1 MLKQL
6 FFSFILFSIAI
17 SAIGQENFVLKG
29 LIFRT
34 STSQRVANVRVE
46 NKNLDLITFSDDW
59 GNFSIKAQLADTLI
73 FLREGFSEQ
82 EKVITAKQNLIIYL
96 DAAQVLKEVVVKG
109 QTKKAEQQEIL
120 DGYRSNGV
128 YYNGNP
134 PLLVYIFNP
143 LTAINEL
150 IGRDANNARRFGNYV
165 ARENAESDVD
175 KHFNTSI
182 IKTAVKI
189 KDDELAEF
197 MFLHRPKPEEVTYW
211 NYYDDLAYVRRAYEV
226 FLKKKK

>member
-29 LIFRT
+29 LIFRI
-34 STSQRVANVRVE
+34 STSQRLANVRVQ

-59 GNFSIKAQLADTLI
+59 GNFSIKAQLGDTLI

-96 DAAQVLKEVVVKG
+96 NAAQVLREVVVKG

-120 DGYRSNGV
+120 DGYRSKGV

-197 MFLHRPKPEEVTYW
+197 MFLHRPKPEEVTYR

>member
-34 STSQRVANVRVE
+34 STSQRVANVRVQ

-59 GNFSIKAQLADTLI
+59 GNFSIKAQLGDTLI

-96 DAAQVLKEVVVKG
+96 NAAQVLKEVVVKG

-120 DGYRSNGV
+120 DGYRSKGV

-211 NYYDDLAYVRRAYEV
+211 NYYDDLAYVRRAYLV
-226 FLKKKK
+226 YMKGKK